1 MKKIALVLSILL
13 FSGSAFAG
21 SCPMMAKKVE
31 EKISSAQKLY
41 EEGVN
46 AHSIG
51 NHGESE
57 KLLKEA
63 NVKILKSVK
72 LKLMF

>member
-1 MKKIALVLSILL
+1 MQKLSIILIML
-13 FSGSAFAG
+13 FFSNSTFAG
-21 SCPMMAKKVE
+21 SCPMMAKNVE

-46 AHSIG
+46 AHSMG

-57 KLLKEA
+57 KLLKQA
-63 NVKILKSVK
+63 LDLFKG
-72 LKLMF
+72 

>member
-1 MKKIALVLSILL
+1 MQKLSVILIMLL
-13 FSGSAFAG
+13 FSNSAFAG

-46 AHSIG
+46 AHTMG

-63 NVKILKSVK
+63 LDLFKS
-72 LKLMF
+72 

>member
-1 MKKIALVLSILL
+1 MGLIMQKLSVFLIMLL
-13 FSGSAFAG
+13 FSNSAFAG

-46 AHSIG
+46 AHSMG

-63 NVKILKSVK
+63 LDLFKS
-72 LKLMF
+72 

>member
-1 MKKIALVLSILL
+1 MQKLSIILIILL
-13 FSGSAFAG
+13 FSNSAFAG
-21 SCPMMAKKVE
+21 SCPIMAKKVE

-46 AHSIG
+46 AHSMG
-51 NHGESE
+51 NHDESE

-63 NVKILKSVK
+63 LDLFKS
-72 LKLMF
+72 

>member
-1 MKKIALVLSILL
+1 MQKLSVILIMLL
-13 FSGSAFAG
+13 FSNSAFAG
-21 SCPMMAKKVE
+21 SSPMMAKKVE

-46 AHSIG
+46 AHSMG

-63 NVKILKSVK
+63 LDLFKS
-72 LKLMF
+72 

>member
-1 MKKIALVLSILL
+1 MGLIMQKLSIILIMLL
-13 FSGSAFAG
+13 FSNSAFAG

-46 AHSIG
+46 AHSMG

-63 NVKILKSVK
+63 LDLFKN
-72 LKLMF
+72 

>member
-1 MKKIALVLSILL
+1 MQKLSIILIMLL
-13 FSGSAFAG
+13 FSNSAFAG
-21 SCPMMAKKVE
+21 SCPIMAKKVE
-31 EKISSAQKLY
+31 EKISSAQKIY

-46 AHSIG
+46 AHSMG

-63 NVKILKSVK
+63 LDLFKS
-72 LKLMF
+72 

>member
-1 MKKIALVLSILL
+1 MQKLSIILIML
-13 FSGSAFAG
+13 FFSNSAFAG
-21 SCPMMAKKVE
+21 SCPMMAKNVE

-46 AHSIG
+46 AHSMG

-57 KLLKEA
+57 KLLKQA
-63 NVKILKSVK
+63 LDLFKG
-72 LKLMF
+72 

>member
-1 MKKIALVLSILL
+1 MQKLSIILIILL
-13 FSGSAFAG
+13 FSNSAFAG
-21 SCPMMAKKVE
+21 SCPIMAKKVE

-46 AHSIG
+46 AHSMG

-63 NVKILKSVK
+63 LDLFKS
-72 LKLMF
+72 

>member
-1 MKKIALVLSILL
+1 MQKLSIILIMLL
-13 FSGSAFAG
+13 FSNSAFAG
-21 SCPMMAKKVE
+21 SCPIMAKKVE

-46 AHSIG
+46 AHSMG

-63 NVKILKSVK
+63 LDLFKG
-72 LKLMF
+72 

>member
-1 MKKIALVLSILL
+1 MQKLSVILIMLL
-13 FSGSAFAG
+13 FSNSAFAG

-46 AHSIG
+46 AHSMG

-63 NVKILKSVK
+63 LDLFKN
-72 LKLMF
+72 

>member
-1 MKKIALVLSILL
+1 MGLIMQKLSVILIMLL
-13 FSGSAFAG
+13 FSNSAFAG

-46 AHSIG
+46 THSMG

-57 KLLKEA
+57 KLL
-63 NVKILKSVK
+63 
-72 LKLMF
+72 

>member
-1 MKKIALVLSILL
+1 MQKLSIILIMLL
-13 FSGSAFAG
+13 FSNSAFAG
-21 SCPMMAKKVE
+21 SCPIMAKKVE

-46 AHSIG
+46 AHSMG

-57 KLLKEA
+57 KLLKQA
-63 NVKILKSVK
+63 LDLFKG
-72 LKLMF
+72 

>member
-1 MKKIALVLSILL
+1 MQKLSIILIML
-13 FSGSAFAG
+13 FFSNSAFAG
-21 SCPMMAKKVE
+21 SCPMMAKNVE

-46 AHSIG
+46 AHSMG

-63 NVKILKSVK
+63 LDLFKS
-72 LKLMF
+72 

>member
-1 MKKIALVLSILL
+1 MQKLSVILIMLL
-13 FSGSAFAG
+13 FSNAAFAG

-46 AHSIG
+46 AHSMG

-63 NVKILKSVK
+63 LDLFKS
-72 LKLMF
+72 

>member
-1 MKKIALVLSILL
+1 MQKLSIILIMLL
-13 FSGSAFAG
+13 FSNSAFAG

-46 AHSIG
+46 AHSMG

-63 NVKILKSVK
+63 LDLFKN
-72 LKLMF
+72 

>member
-1 MKKIALVLSILL
+1 MGLIMQKLSVILIMLL
-13 FSGSAFAG
+13 FSNSAFAG

-46 AHSIG
+46 AHSMG

-63 NVKILKSVK
+63 LDLFKN
-72 LKLMF
+72 

>member
-1 MKKIALVLSILL
+1 MQKLSVILIMLL
-13 FSGSAFAG
+13 FSNSAFAG

-46 AHSIG
+46 AHSMG

-63 NVKILKSVK
+63 LNLFKS
-72 LKLMF
+72 

>member
-1 MKKIALVLSILL
+1 MQKLSIILIMLL
-13 FSGSAFAG
+13 FSNSAFAG

-46 AHSIG
+46 AHTMG

-63 NVKILKSVK
+63 LDLFKS
-72 LKLMF
+72 

>member
-1 MKKIALVLSILL
+1 MGSIMQKLSVFLIMLL
-13 FSGSAFAG
+13 FSNSAFAG

-46 AHSIG
+46 AHSMG

-63 NVKILKSVK
+63 LDLFKS
-72 LKLMF
+72 

>member
-1 MKKIALVLSILL
+1 MQKLSIILIMLL
-13 FSGSAFAG
+13 FSNSVFAG

-46 AHSIG
+46 AHTMG

-63 NVKILKSVK
+63 LDLFKS
-72 LKLMF
+72 

>member
-1 MKKIALVLSILL
+1 MGLIMQKLSIILIMLL
-13 FSGSAFAG
+13 FSNSAFAG

-41 EEGVN
+41 EKGVN
-46 AHSIG
+46 AHSMG

-63 NVKILKSVK
+63 LDLFKS
-72 LKLMF
+72 

>member
-1 MKKIALVLSILL
+1 MGLIMQKLSIILIMLL
-13 FSGSAFAG
+13 FSNSVFAG

-46 AHSIG
+46 AHTMG

-63 NVKILKSVK
+63 LDLFKS
-72 LKLMF
+72 

>member
-1 MKKIALVLSILL
+1 MQKLSIILIMLL
-13 FSGSAFAG
+13 FSNSAFAG

-46 AHSIG
+46 AHSMG

-63 NVKILKSVK
+63 LDLFKS
-72 LKLMF
+72 

>member
-1 MKKIALVLSILL
+1 MQKLSIILIML
-13 FSGSAFAG
+13 FFSNSAFAG
-21 SCPMMAKKVE
+21 SCPMMAKNVE

-46 AHSIG
+46 AHSMG

-63 NVKILKSVK
+63 LDLFKG
-72 LKLMF
+72 

>member
-1 MKKIALVLSILL
+1 MQKLSIILIMLL
-13 FSGSAFAG
+13 FSNSAFAG
-21 SCPMMAKKVE
+21 SCPIMAKKVE
-31 EKISSAQKLY
+31 EKISSAQKIY

-46 AHSIG
+46 AHSMG

-63 NVKILKSVK
+63 LDLFKG
-72 LKLMF
+72 

>member
-1 MKKIALVLSILL
+1 MGLIMQKLSVFLIMLL
-13 FSGSAFAG
+13 FSNSAFAG

-46 AHSIG
+46 AHSMG

-63 NVKILKSVK
+63 LYLFKS
-72 LKLMF
+72 

>member
-1 MKKIALVLSILL
+1 MQKLSVILIMLL
-13 FSGSAFAG
+13 FSNSAFAG

-46 AHSIG
+46 AHSMG

-63 NVKILKSVK
+63 LDLFKS
-72 LKLMF
+72 

>member
-1 MKKIALVLSILL
+1 MQKLSVFLIMLL
-13 FSGSAFAG
+13 FSNSAFAG

-46 AHSIG
+46 AHSMG

-63 NVKILKSVK
+63 LDLFKS
-72 LKLMF
+72 

>member
-1 MKKIALVLSILL
+1 MGLIMQKLSVFLIMLL
-13 FSGSAFAG
+13 FSNSAFAG

-46 AHSIG
+46 AHSMG
-51 NHGESE
+51 NHDESE

-63 NVKILKSVK
+63 LDLFKS
-72 LKLMF
+72 

>member
-1 MKKIALVLSILL
+1 MGLIMQKLSVILIMLL
-13 FSGSAFAG
+13 FSNSAFAG

-46 AHSIG
+46 AHSMG

-63 NVKILKSVK
+63 LDLFKS
-72 LKLMF
+72 

>member
-1 MKKIALVLSILL
+1 MGLIMQKLSIILIMLL
-13 FSGSAFAG
+13 FSNSAFAG
-21 SCPMMAKKVE
+21 SCPIMAKKVE
-31 EKISSAQKLY
+31 EKISSAQKIY

-46 AHSIG
+46 AHSMG

-63 NVKILKSVK
+63 LDLFKS
-72 LKLMF
+72 